1 MDESLNK
8 IRQAYDMVV
17 EQHEKGIDPMSN
29 VPLSIKNSPGYK
41 YISENKEKLNSA
53 APDIKEYLN
62 PGPGMR
68 YLDGG
73 CSANLANCR
82 LDRWP
87 STYYGVDIS
96 PRLIEA
102 MKGFVIRNGIS
113 IGGLYVAD
121 LSELRFDDDFFDI
134 ATVIGVFEYC
144 PLSYIIKALKELYRV
159 LKPGARMALDIP
171 NQNHPYINDMIRL
184 EEYLERPMILHPA
197 PDVEELLTRF
207 FTIDNTDDSQI
218 MIKYFMQTPK

>member
-1 MDESLNK
+1 MDDSLNRV
-8 IRQAYDMVV
+8 RQAYDLVV
-17 EQHEKGIDPMSN
+17 EQYKKGIDTMDKIPE
-29 VPLSIKNSPGYK
+29 SIKNSPGYR
-41 YISENKEKLNSA
+41 YISENRHKLNSA
-53 APDIKEYLN
+53 APDIKTYLN

-73 CSANLANCR
+73 CSANLANYR
-82 LDRWP
+82 LDEWP
-87 STYYGVDIS
+87 TTYYGVDIS

-102 MKGFVIRNGIS
+102 MKGFAVRNGIS

-171 NQNHPYINDMIRL
+171 NQNHPYINDMVRL
-184 EEYLERPMILHPA
+184 EEYLERPNYLHPR
-197 PDVEELLTRF
+197 PQFEQVLTEL
-207 FTIDNTDDSQI
+207 FTIDDADDSQI
-218 MIKYFMQTPK
+218 MLKYFVRTLK